1 MNYNSPI
8 FPNLFPFPASMSYFK
23 TILNLALA
31 IYRHFDIP
39 PDIIERKNYR
49 FYIVSNVGQ
58 TVAWT
63 THTLWMFL
71 FWGIGIYP
79 MAWVQ
84 IPSIAAFVLA
94 INLNRRGHHMGSMTV
109 SLVEICLHQATAVYF
124 LGWESAFQYFIPV
137 VAVFPFLKPG
147 GQWTWKAILF
157 FMCLLVY
164 LAMDLFLRKSEP
176 LFILDSAWMV
186 YFHHSNI
193 ILAFG
198 CFALWAIYI
207 SLSIDR
213 SEAII
218 EEKNKNIIR
227 SIEYARR
234 IQGAMLPGPGEFQRI
249 FPEHF
254 VLYKPRD
261 IVSGDFYL
269 IEETGEWRYLA
280 VADCTGHGVPGAL
293 MSMICMEKL
302 RDYIQQGMAPDAVL
316 QQTNRKI
323 RNALSQHDPDRTTQ
337 DGMEVSLIRCKTE
350 GQSVWVEYAGAGR
363 PLWMQYAGQSEI
375 TEIKGTKA
383 GIGGSTPDHQAFA
396 LHRFELNPGDRMFLF
411 TDGYPDQFSEAG
423 RRKITTRRLKDLL
436 QNEAKNSLVET
447 HQALAQFLQDWQGNC
462 MQLDDI
468 LVVGVG
474 INKIGNG
481 NDMNL

>member
-1 MNYNSPI
+1 
-8 FPNLFPFPASMSYFK
+8 
-23 TILNLALA
+23 
-31 IYRHFDIP
+31 
-39 PDIIERKNYR
+39 
-49 FYIVSNVGQ
+49 
-58 TVAWT
+58 
-63 THTLWMFL
+63 
-71 FWGIGIYP
+71 
-79 MAWVQ
+79 MA
-84 IPSIAAFVLA
+84 
-94 INLNRRGHHMGSMTV
+94 SMTV
-109 SLVEICLHQATAVYF
+109 SLTEICLHQAIAVYF

-164 LAMDLFLRKSEP
+164 LAMDLFLRKTDP
-176 LFILDSAWMV
+176 LFSLDSDWMV

-234 IQGAMLPGPGEFQRI
+234 IQGAMLPTVQELQRL
-249 FPEHF
+249 FPDHF
-254 VLYKPRD
+254 ILYRPRD

-269 IEETGEWRYLA
+269 VEEFGEWKYFA
-280 VADCTGHGVPGAL
+280 VADCTGHGVPGAM

-323 RNALSQHDPDRTTQ
+323 RHALSQHDPDSATQ
-337 DGMEVSLIRCKTE
+337 DGMEVALIRCKTE
-350 GQSVWVEYAGAGR
+350 GETVWVEFAGAGR
-363 PLWMQYAGQSEI
+363 PIWMQYAGQGEVI
-375 TEIKGTKA
+375 EIKGTKA
-383 GIGGSTPDHQAFA
+383 GIGGSTPDDQSFT
-396 LHRFELNPGDRMFLF
+396 LHRFERHSGDRLFLF
-411 TDGYPDQFSEAG
+411 TDGYPDQFREAG
-423 RRKITTRRLKDLL
+423 KRKITTRRLKDLL
-436 QNEAKNSLVET
+436 QSEENKNLQET
-447 HQALAQFLQDWQGNC
+447 QKRLAQFLLEWQGNG

-474 INKIGNG
+474 FIGNAKG
-481 NDMNL
+481 E